1 MHTHSDFFCT
11 NGDRATY
18 NCLLVAHA
26 LIKCCSVTFEREPL
40 CRRQDPSVED
50 IKLQYGE
57 MDGSWGKVPKTVFDL
72 TSRCMNLHSNLRP
85 RFGGDGGIVDEMKKT
100 LEAF

>member
-1 MHTHSDFFCT
+1 
-11 NGDRATY
+11 
-18 NCLLVAHA
+18 
-26 LIKCCSVTFEREPL
+26 
-40 CRRQDPSVED
+40 
-50 IKLQYGE
+50 